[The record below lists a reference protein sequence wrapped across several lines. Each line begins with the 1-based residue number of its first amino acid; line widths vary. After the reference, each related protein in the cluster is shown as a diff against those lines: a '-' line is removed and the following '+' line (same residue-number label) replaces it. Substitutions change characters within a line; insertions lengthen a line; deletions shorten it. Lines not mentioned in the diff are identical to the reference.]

1 VQVIPGYL
9 CYAMNKLE
17 NIVLP
22 EKLTTV
28 GQYAFN
34 SCSLLKDVTIPASV
48 TSIGTYAF
56 ALCPAIRH
64 FEFPNGIKSLAT
76 SVLEGSTGLEEVII
90 PASVTTINQDAFYN
104 CSNLK
109 AIRNYAI
116 TPQGIPSRALYNVN
130 KQTCILYVPMDYIDL
145 YQAADVWKEFYNIIG
160 MATDLQFE
168 DMIVNVTYLKAD
180 STLHYMEVQNWE
192 VPHAPRIEG
201 FAFLE
206 WQILPGDLADGIVL
220 QAVYEK
226 KTGTDVDQV
235 IVREAS
241 GVTRKL
247 IREGNVYILRDDKLF
262 TISGQTVR

>member
-1 VQVIPGYL
+1 MLCDEQVGEY
-9 CYAMNKLE
+9 CFARETYDRWA
-17 NIVLP
+17 VRF
-22 EKLTTV
+22 
-28 GQYAFN
+28 QR
-34 SCSLLKDVTIPASV
+34 LLLLNDVTIPASV

-56 ALCPAIRH
+56 AFCPAIRH

-160 MATDLQFE
+160 VATDLQFE
-168 DMIVNVTYLKAD
+168 DQIVNVTYLKAD
-180 STLHYMEVQNWE
+180 STLHYMESQTWA
-192 VPHAPRIEG
+192 VPHEPRIQG
-201 FAFLE
+201 FTFLG
-206 WQILPGDLADGIVL
+206 WQVKAGMLEDGIVL
-220 QAVYEK
+220 QAVYQANDP
-226 KTGTDVDQV
+226 TNTSDVVVNPVNRTQ
-235 IVREAS
+235 
-241 GVTRKL
+241 KL
-247 IREGNVYILRDDKLF
+247 IREGNVYILHDDHVY
-262 TISGQTVR
+262 TIQGQKVQ

>member
-1 VQVIPGYL
+1 
-9 CYAMNKLE
+9 M
-17 NIVLP
+17 P

-48 TSIGTYAF
+48 TSIGTDAF
-56 ALCPAIRH
+56 AFCPAIRH

-90 PASVTTINQDAFYN
+90 PASVMTINQDAFYN

-168 DMIVNVTYLKAD
+168 DQIVNVTYLKQD
-180 STLHYMEVQNWE
+180 STLHYMESQTWA
-192 VPHAPRIEG
+192 VPHEPYVEG
-201 FAFLE
+201 FTFVG
-206 WQILPGDLADGIVL
+206 WQVLPGMLSDGIVL
-220 QAVYEK
+220 RAVY
-226 KTGTDVDQV
+226 TSDDPTNTPNVVVNPANRAQ
-235 IVREAS
+235 
-241 GVTRKL
+241 KL
-247 IREGNVYILRDDKLF
+247 IRQGNVYILQDDHLY
-262 TISGQTVR
+262 TIQGQKVN